1 MAATVKSKPTPPAAI
16 QSFLEGF
23 SIPVYGETSV
33 PDDASFPYITYVM
46 NWSDFFG
53 ERATIEVDLWYRC
66 TGEKAPND
74 KVAEIRRALVG
85 GVILPI
91 EGGAIWLN
99 TGDPFCQA
107 MGDPEDAKIRRRYII
122 LTADFITN

>member
-1 MAATVKSKPTPPAAI
+1 MATNVTPPAAI
-16 QSFLEGF
+16 QHFLESF

-33 PDDASFPYITYVM
+33 PDNASFPYITYVM

-66 TGEKAPND
+66 EGEKAPND

-85 GVILPI
+85 GVILPVD
-91 EGGAIWLN
+91 GGAIWLN
-99 TGDPFCQA
+99 CGDPFCQA